1 MSIDNKAL
9 RAMLSLCPNDI
20 ERLKEDF
27 NRMVPSMEELERC
40 SIELEFKR
48 KPESFDAPVLLPSFP
63 SRPTKNH
70 CKSSHQMANQVY
82 KRRKKNKN
90 KKTHRR
96 K

>member
-9 RAMLSLCPNDI
+9 RAMLSLCYDV

-27 NRMVPSMEELERC
+27 DRMVPPMEELGH
-40 SIELEFKR
+40 SIELKIKR
-48 KPESFDAPVLLPSFP
+48 REGFSDAPVLLPSFP
-63 SRPTKNH
+63 SRPTKNR
-70 CKSSHQMANQVY
+70 CKSSQQKANQVY